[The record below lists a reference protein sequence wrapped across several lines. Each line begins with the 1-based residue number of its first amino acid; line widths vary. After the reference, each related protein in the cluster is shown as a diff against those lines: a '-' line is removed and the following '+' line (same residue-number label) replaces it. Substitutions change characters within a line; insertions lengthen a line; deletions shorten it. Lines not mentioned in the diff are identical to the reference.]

1 MKISRIGLI
10 GLGKHGRRY
19 AHHIRQDFP
28 ELTLSAICRKDPARL
43 SEDVA
48 ATGAAGFV
56 DPGEM
61 LRSGLCDAVVAVVPP
76 HLNLDIVSL
85 CRERELPLL
94 LEKPAAVNLDEARRM
109 QATVGAGTVPVMV
122 AQTLRYNGAVR
133 AIRSRRAE
141 IGPITSVS
149 MTQRFEPSRL
159 AWLDD
164 PAQSGAGVVLHTGVH
179 CFDLIHHLTGMRA
192 RRVTAQVASLKTR
205 RTEDCCAATLEL
217 DGGVLATVSLAR
229 TTRGRTGHIEIAG
242 EEATLAGDHVLNCAH
257 VVRGRDVSEL
267 DCGETVPTVREIL
280 ADFVA
285 SLENETPMPI
295 PLRCGLDAVAVA
307 SACLESARR
316 AEAVAVEYVG

>member
-10 GLGKHGRRY
+10 GLGKHGQRY

-43 SEDVA
+43 SQDVA

-56 DPGEM
+56 DHAEM

-76 HLNLDIVSL
+76 HLNLDIVTR
-85 CRERELPLL
+85 CREREIPLL
-94 LEKPAAVNLDEARRM
+94 LEKPAAANLEDAMRM
-109 QATVGAGTVPVMV
+109 HAVASDGAVPVMV

-133 AIRSRRAE
+133 ALRSRLDE
-141 IGPITSVS
+141 IGAITSVS

-164 PAQSGAGVVLHTGVH
+164 PRQSGAGVALHTGVH

-192 RRVTAQVASLKTR
+192 GRVTAQVASLKTR

-217 DGGVLATVSLAR
+217 DDGVLATVSLAR

-242 EEATLAGDHVLNCAH
+242 EEATLAGDHVLNRAH
-257 VVRGRDVSEL
+257 VVRGREATEL
-267 DCGETVPTVREIL
+267 DCGEPVPTVREIL
-280 ADFVA
+280 ADFVG
-285 SLENETPMPI
+285 SLENETPVPV